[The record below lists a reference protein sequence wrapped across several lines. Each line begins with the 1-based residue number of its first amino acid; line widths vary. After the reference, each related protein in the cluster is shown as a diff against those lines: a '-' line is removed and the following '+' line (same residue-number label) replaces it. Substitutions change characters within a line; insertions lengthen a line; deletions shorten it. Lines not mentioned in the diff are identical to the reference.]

1 MDLKECFEKELLKK
15 DIPDI
20 EKAKKSIE
28 IARHKLENANKA
40 LNAQIFEDAVI
51 DAYTS
56 MFHASRAILFKDG
69 IKERSH
75 YAIYV
80 YLKEKYKDKLEP
92 RFLNELNSLRMER
105 HELMYGLEKASEIKE
120 IEANDVILIAQDFID
135 AVEKL
140 LV

>member
-1 MDLKECFEKELLKK
+1 MDLKECFEKELLRKET
-15 DIPDI
+15 PDI
-20 EKAKKSIE
+20 EKAKRSIE
-28 IARHKLENANKA
+28 IAKRKLENANKA
-40 LNAQIFEDAVI
+40 LNAEIFEDAII

-75 YAIYV
+75 YALYV
-80 YLKEKYKDKLEP
+80 YLKEKYKDGLEP
-92 RFLNELNSLRMER
+92 RFINELNSLRMER
-105 HELMYGLEKASEIKE
+105 HELMYGLEKAPE
-120 IEANDVILIAQDFID
+120 IEETEATAVILTAGDFIK